1 MCFRKRN
8 EPVRLNKKESREI
21 IISTEAWIMLAFIVI
36 FIVAI
41 VIAWM
46 SRSYYFYNMELV

>member
-1 MCFRKRN
+1 MCFKKRN
-8 EPVRLNKKESREI
+8 EPVRLNKKESREVI
-21 IISTEAWIMLAFIVI
+21 IPAEAWIMLAFIVI

-41 VIAWM
+41 AIAWM